1 MRRLI
6 SLSLLVATISYAE
19 PSVYGNTGS
28 YSSRGS
34 ISKKNR
40 NEIANLKQQI
50 SQLRE
55 ELEGM
60 KSVVEGQGATINRYR
75 QQSANSGS
83 GTSSATI
90 DELMRKV
97 DKINRNYVS
106 KYELKKSLKSGKVY
120 TATKTKTQ
128 KPKPKVQSSSTQS
141 SNADKAV
148 AIEDTP
154 TKLSNS
160 KRYSKAVREVE
171 KKQYSD
177 AKKNFLILKKE
188 GYKKASTYYY
198 LGEVSYRTKK
208 YTDAVEYYK
217 VSASANENA
226 SYMDTLLLH
235 TALSLKKQG
244 DISQAKRFF
253 QAIIDSY
260 PKSNSAKVAKKHL

>member
-19 PSVYGNTGS
+19 PSVYGNTGT
-28 YSSRGS
+28 YSSRGG

-40 NEIANLKQQI
+40 NEIANLKQQVA
-50 SQLRE
+50 QLRE

-90 DELMRKV
+90 DELVRKV
-97 DKINRNYVS
+97 DKIYRNYVS
-106 KYELKKSLKSGKVY
+106 KYELKKSLKNGKVY
-120 TATKTKTQ
+120 TATRTKVQ
-128 KPKPKVQSSSTQS
+128 KSKPKTESSSTQS
-141 SNADKAV
+141 STADKAV
-148 AIEDTP
+148 AIEGAP
-154 TKLSNS
+154 SKLTKAQ
-160 KRYSKAVREVE
+160 RYSKAVREVE

-177 AKKNFLILKKE
+177 AKKNFLILKKD

-198 LGEVSYRTKK
+198 LGEISYRTKK
-208 YTDAVEYYK
+208 YADAVEYYK

-226 SYMDTLLLH
+226 SYMSTLLLH
-235 TALSLKKQG
+235 TALSLEKQG
-244 DISQAKRFF
+244 DMSQAKRFF

-260 PKSNSAKVAKKHL
+260 PNSNSAKVAKKHL